1 MFPSFLFI
9 VFMSDSVFHN
19 HRLHI
24 PLIPND
30 IFSENSQPTINIF
43 FPWNFAISISDK
55 LKSDS
60 ATYIDNLSMNP
71 MDADFIG
78 GDESAYDTSN
88 VDVNRIVDN
97 LRDDIKADENIAR
110 KSAIL
115 LKLLQVSDKEDEAR
129 LLLLGENTRK
139 YRGF

>member
-1 MFPSFLFI
+1 MKTLW
-9 VFMSDSVFHN
+9 
-19 HRLHI
+19 
-24 PLIPND
+24 
-30 IFSENSQPTINIF
+30 NIF
-43 FPWNFAISISDK
+43 FLRHFAVLISEN

-60 ATYIDNLSMNP
+60 ATYIDNLP

-88 VDVNRIVDN
+88 VDVNRLVDN

-115 LKLLQVSDKEDEAR
+115 LKLLQVSYINKPR
-129 LLLLGENTRK
+129 YYG
-139 YRGF
+139 